1 MSFLAKLNIDDAS
14 VDLLDCSFNI
24 NQGADYS
31 GKPSRRSQG
40 GQITINIEG
49 SKKIDFLEWIV
60 SEKTIKEGEI
70 IFYKRDSLSTLKKIK
85 FKDAYCLNYKE
96 TFDADNGQPLKII
109 VVLSAKSIGVDDAKY
124 DNLWF
129 SKN

>member
-14 VDLLDCSFNI
+14 VTLLDCSFNI